1 MRTRGFRKTYIPG
14 WDEECD
20 YLAKLNQEAHSNE
33 EITETAKRLIEYV
46 DKTRS
51 ERWIEAVESIDFTH
65 SSRKAWSTLH
75 RLTGTK
81 PKTKPPP
88 VVKTSDIATAFIN
101 NGKFKNK
108 NKTFTRKV
116 NTELREQKTKP
127 SADGYL
133 CQEFAI
139 NGMSAALKTMKSG
152 KAPGPDDI
160 HPEFILHLHNSATHW
175 LRLFL
180 GACLTFQAI
189 PKIWRKAKVIGI
201 LKPNKP
207 AEQPKSYRPISLLC
221 IPFKLMERLF
231 LNRIKHTVEAYLP
244 HEQAVFREGRST
256 ADQVTLL
263 TEDIEAGFQCKEKRG
278 VVLIDL
284 SAAYDTV

>member
-1 MRTRGFRKTYIPG
+1 M
-14 WDEECD
+14 
-20 YLAKLNQEAHSNE
+20 
-33 EITETAKRLIEYV
+33 

-75 RLTGTK
+75 RRTGTK

-88 VVKTSDIATAFIN
+88 VVKTSDIASAFIN
-101 NGKFKNK
+101 NGKFKHK
-108 NKTFTRKV
+108 NTTFTRNV
-116 NTELREQKTKP
+116 NTELREQNTKP

-133 CQEFAI
+133 CQEFSS
-139 NGMSAALKTMKSG
+139 NEMSAALKTMKSG

-160 HPEFILHLHNSATHW
+160 HPEFILHLRNSATNW

-180 GACLTFQAI
+180 NACLTFQAI
-189 PKIWRKAKVIGI
+189 PKLWRKAKVIGI

-221 IPFKLMERLF
+221 IPFKLMERLI

-244 HEQAVFREGRST
+244 HEQAGFREGRST
-256 ADQVTLL
+256 TDQVTLL
-263 TEDIEAGFQCKEKRG
+263 TEDIEAGFQCKEKCG
-278 VVLIDL
+278 VVLIYL
-284 SAAYDTV
+284 SAAHDTVWHRVLNLKLLNVIPDKSLVNFIMNMI

>member
-1 MRTRGFRKTYIPG
+1 MTKSDKNTINECYNSFTKSILVLAKKHIPREFRKTYIPV

-20 YLAKLNQEAHSNE
+20 HLAKLNQEANSNE
-33 EITETAKRLIEYV
+33 EITETAKRLIEHL

-75 RLTGTK
+75 GLTGTK

-88 VVKTSDIATAFIN
+88 VVKTSDIASAFIN

-116 NTELREQKTKP
+116 NTELLEQKTKP

-133 CQEFAI
+133 CQEFTI
-139 NGMSAALKTMKSG
+139 NEMSAALKTMTSG

-160 HPEFILHLHNSATHW
+160 HPLFILHLHNSATNW

-180 GACLTFQAI
+180 SACLTFQAI
-189 PKIWRKAKVIGI
+189 PKIWGKAKVIGI

-207 AEQPKSYRPISLLC
+207 AEQPNSYRPISLLC
-221 IPFKLMERLF
+221 IPFKLMERLI
-231 LNRIKHTVEAYLP
+231 LNRIKHTVEA
-244 HEQAVFREGRST
+244 
-256 ADQVTLL
+256 
-263 TEDIEAGFQCKEKRG
+263 
-278 VVLIDL
+278 
-284 SAAYDTV
+284 